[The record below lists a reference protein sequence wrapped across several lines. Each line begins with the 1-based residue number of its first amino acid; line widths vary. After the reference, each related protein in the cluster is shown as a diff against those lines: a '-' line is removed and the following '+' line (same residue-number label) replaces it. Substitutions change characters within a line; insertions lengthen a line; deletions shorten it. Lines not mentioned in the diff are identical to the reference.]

1 MNFPAATT
9 SFTLTL
15 FLSMHV
21 NGEHF
26 PFDRAQF
33 NCADMLMCCEID
45 AQEECDVRKQCG
57 CGEDASEVVC
67 DVQGPRSLAILEA
80 TTLDTLPSTSPHFSS
95 DNMEPVGIEVRHALL
110 NLGSVT
116 STCHR

>member
-1 MNFPAATT
+1 MNFPSATT

-26 PFDRAQF
+26 PFDRAKF

-67 DVQGPRSLAILEA
+67 DVQGLRSLA
-80 TTLDTLPSTSPHFSS
+80 
-95 DNMEPVGIEVRHALL
+95 N
-110 NLGSVT
+110 
-116 STCHR
+116 